1 MGPIFAIPLSMKP
14 ISLDTKVAVALFDEP
29 VSWNEGAPEVHIV
42 FLLAV
47 RAGMSMSP
55 RGAIQPGWN
64 VSFVQ
69 VARETL

>member
-1 MGPIFAIPLSMKP
+1 MGPNFAIPLSMKP
-14 ISLDTKVAVALFDEP
+14 LSLDTKVAVALLDEP

>member
-1 MGPIFAIPLSMKP
+1 MGPNFAIPHSMKP
-14 ISLDTKVAVALFDEP
+14 ISLDTKVAVALLDEP

-55 RGAIQPGWN
+55 RGAIQPDRN
-64 VSFVQ
+64 VSFIQ
-69 VARETL
+69 VTCETL